1 MGARILLRQN
11 IYKRMRII
19 ILFSALFLASF
30 ALAQPVIYN
39 DTQTLITGTWD
50 DAGTGGSAILSEVT
64 GETPHEGT
72 KHYKFVYSFTNWWAG
87 VGLNMDNW
95 GNSGAR
101 NLSGYTHL
109 RIAYRGLSSGQT
121 LTIQLRN
128 GANFGNQVDIGGTA
142 GSYTVVDIAMSALT
156 ANGNVNANAI
166 REIDLG
172 VSSSTQSGS
181 GTVYFD
187 AIELV
192 NSGGG
197 GNSGLPASPETMARA
212 SSLSLGVNTSNW
224 LEAWW
229 LIQFGA
235 YPEVNKYNRAKV
247 SALRNA
253 GFTTFRLPVIFERL
267 GSTSAPY
274 LLDFNH
280 TAFRLVDS
288 MILWANEYD
297 FKLIIDN
304 HHGYDLTDANYTTQ
318 IPRLVAVWQQLTDR
332 YDYLDPNRF
341 FFEVYNEPHAISNAN
356 WRVVATSIVQAIRAA
371 ESQPHSILVGG
382 NGYNSGNGLMTM
394 TPLADANIIYT
405 FHNYDPYYFTHQGMS
420 WTSPA
425 YFPALTFPQSG
436 EVAAINSLF
445 ASLKNWGETNGV
457 PVNLGEFGV
466 STAADATSR
475 CNWVNTLAN
484 AYSTNGFSAFYWDAI
499 SPSDAFGF
507 FTGGVISSNTCVP
520 CFKTALGLY
529 ATVPVSL
536 LSFSAQCSDNAVV
549 LDWKAFTNDNNA
561 RFEAERSTDNQNWVQ
576 IDQRPANKGTFE
588 YSFRDPL
595 LPQGKIY
602 YRLKTTDDNGQITYS
617 PSRIVHCGNSGIIVV
632 YPNPAQQQTTIAANG
647 ANNYLLRVAMYN
659 AAGRL
664 VQEKTFEEDT
674 LNTSVTLETGRCAA
688 GVYLLH
694 ITGNQATEVVELVVE

>member
-1 MGARILLRQN
+1 
-11 IYKRMRII
+11 MRII
-19 ILFSALFLASF
+19 ILFSALLF
-30 ALAQPVIYN
+30 ATFISAQPIIYN
-39 DTQTLITGTWD
+39 DTQTLITGTWNN
-50 DAGTGGSAILSEVT
+50 AGTGGSSTLTEVT

-72 KHYKFVYSFTNWWAG
+72 KHYKFIYSFTNWWAG

-109 RIAYRGLSSGQT
+109 RIAYRGLSSGQI

-128 GANFGNQVDIGGTA
+128 GANFGNQVDIGGTS
-142 GSYTVVDIAMSALT
+142 GTYTVVDIAMSALT

-166 REIDLG
+166 REIDLA
-172 VSSSTQSGS
+172 VSSATQSGS

-197 GNSGLPASPETMARA
+197 GNNGLPASPETMARA

-318 IPRLVAVWQQLTDR
+318 IPRLVAVWEQLTDR

-356 WRVVATSIVQAIRAA
+356 WRVVATNIIQAIRNV
-371 ESQPHSILVGG
+371 ESQTHSILVGG

-394 TPLADANIIYT
+394 TPLADANIIYS

-420 WTSPA
+420 WTSPS
-425 YFPALTFPQSG
+425 YFPPLTFPQSG

-466 STAADATSR
+466 STSADATSR

-507 FTGGVISSNTCVP
+507 FTGGVISSGACIP

-529 ATVPVSL
+529 VTVPVSL
-536 LSFSAQCSDNAVV
+536 LSFTAHCTDNTVA
-549 LDWKAFTNDNNA
+549 LNWRAFSNDNNA
-561 RFEAERSTDNQNWVQ
+561 FFEVERSTDNQNWEPMEQLAV
-576 IDQRPANKGTFE
+576 NKGTFD
-588 YSFRDPL
+588 YTFREPV
-595 LPQGKIY
+595 PPTGKTY
-602 YRLKTTDDNGQITYS
+602 YRLKTTDDNGQISYS
-617 PSRIVHCGNSGIIVV
+617 PSQIIHCSRTGVIVV
-632 YPNPAQQQTTIAANG
+632 YPNPAQQSTTISTNG
-647 ANNYLLRVAMYN
+647 TDSYLLRVAMYDVT
-659 AAGRL
+659 GRT
-664 VQEKTFEEDT
+664 VQEKTFGKDEQ
-674 LNTSVTLETGRCAA
+674 NTTFAIETRGFPA

-694 ITGNQATEVVELVVE
+694 ITGNRTSEVVELIVEE